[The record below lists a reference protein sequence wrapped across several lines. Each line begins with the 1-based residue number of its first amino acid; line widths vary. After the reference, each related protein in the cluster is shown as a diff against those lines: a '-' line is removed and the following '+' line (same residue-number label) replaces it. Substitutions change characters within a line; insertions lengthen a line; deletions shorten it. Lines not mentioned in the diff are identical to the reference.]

1 MPYLTRMG
9 SNLVS
14 MSPGID
20 AVLPLFFDLSYR
32 YEIAHLIQLFMGI
45 SVSWDTTKMRLSVS
59 LREKRKKL
67 CGHVRTPACASA
79 QADLKILILF
89 DDILMTSCCHVHGVT
104 FAVSAAGGQTWS
116 DLAAWQTW
124 QTSLLARRII
134 AAERTS
140 VAQADRHLGWISISL
155 DPFKL

>member
-1 MPYLTRMG
+1 
-9 SNLVS
+9 
-14 MSPGID
+14 
-20 AVLPLFFDLSYR
+20 
-32 YEIAHLIQLFMGI
+32 
-45 SVSWDTTKMRLSVS
+45 MRLSVS
-59 LREKRKKL
+59 LREKRKNSV
-67 CGHVRTPACASA
+67 GMCAHLHA
-79 QADLKILILF
+79 HPRRPILKILILF

-155 DPFKL
+155 DPSQL